1 MSALFDRYGPGF
13 ILPEPNADPEEIN
26 KKISRIRQ
34 LCGSSNEMRDMVDKY
49 LLETVSRHIDS
60 INKAKKAQEK
70 LREIHKKLTS
80 PPWFPG
86 TFIRTVET
94 PEGIRY
100 LVAQGSTRRLVEAS
114 PEILTTEFMRGE
126 DVFLGQELN
135 VILAR
140 SGEPISLTGEIAP
153 FERYVSNGRMILKH
167 RDEEVIVETSSF
179 LHNVKLNRG
188 DLIRW
193 DRNLKMAFEKI
204 EKAEESHYFLDE
216 IPDIGRDKVGGQE
229 ENLDKLISIL
239 AITLNA
245 SDLARQYDITGRQ
258 SILMHGPSGCG
269 KTLMAR
275 VATSEIS
282 RMTGKKCRFAVVKPG
297 EWKSMWYGA
306 SGRNAREFFRMMK
319 ERAKDNLVVVF
330 LDEVDS
336 IGRIR
341 GDSTSRPDDDLQNVL
356 LTELDGF
363 SDRSNIAVIC
373 ATNRKDL
380 LDPAFLQR
388 ISDLEIF
395 VGPPDKEAAWEIFN
409 IHLPPELPFQS
420 NGKPAN
426 IVREEMITS
435 AVSRIYTPNADNMVC
450 TLKLRNG
457 EVRKIHARDLASGR
471 LFEQVCRNARQSAL
485 IRQMRGGKALG
496 YSDMS
501 MAVAEFIDKLRTTLT
516 PRNAHTYIQDLP
528 QDMDVVAVEP
538 VRRRVSNPSYY
549 INAA

>member
-13 ILPEPNADPEEIN
+13 ILPKPDADSDEIN
-26 KKISRIRQ
+26 KKTSRINQ

-49 LLETVSRHIDS
+49 LLETVSRQMGAID
-60 INKAKKAQEK
+60 KAKKAQEK
-70 LREIHKKLTS
+70 LKLIHKKLTS
-80 PPWFPG
+80 LPWFPG
-86 TFIRTVET
+86 TFLRTVET
-94 PEGIRY
+94 PEGTRY
-100 LVAQGSTRRLVEAS
+100 LVAQGSSRRLVEAS
-114 PEILTTEFMRGE
+114 PDILTTDLLRGE

-153 FERYVSNGRMILKH
+153 FERYVSDGRLILKH
-167 RDEEVIVETSSF
+167 RDEEVIVEMSS
-179 LHNVKLNRG
+179 LLSDIKLIRG

-204 EKAEESHYFLDE
+204 KKAEESHYFLDE
-216 IPDIGRDKVGGQE
+216 IPNISRDKVGGQQ
-229 ENLDKLISIL
+229 ENLEKLISIL

-245 SDLARQYDITGRQ
+245 SDLAKRYNITGRQ

-282 RMTGKKCRFAVVKPG
+282 RLTGRQCRFAVVKPG

-306 SGRNAREFFRMMK
+306 SGGNARNFFRMMR
-319 ERAKDNLVVVF
+319 ERAKENLVVVF

-336 IGRIR
+336 LGRIR

-356 LTELDGF
+356 LAELDGF
-363 SDRSNIAVIC
+363 TDRSNIAVIC

-395 VGPPDKEAAWEIFN
+395 VGPPNMDAAWEIFN
-409 IHLPPELPFQS
+409 IHLPPTLPFHS
-420 NGKPAN
+420 NGKPAS
-426 IVREEMITS
+426 ITREEMIRS
-435 AVSRIYTPNADNMVC
+435 AVSTIYAPNADNMVC
-450 TLKLRNG
+450 TLKMRNG
-457 EVRKIHARDLASGR
+457 KAKKIFARDLSSGR
-471 LFEQVCRNARQSAL
+471 LFEQVCKSARQSAL
-485 IRQMRGGKALG
+485 IRQMRGGQALG
-496 YSDMS
+496 LADMNW
-501 MAVAEFIDKLRTTLT
+501 AVTEFIDKLRTTLT

-528 QDMDVVAVEP
+528 QDMDVVAVET
-538 VRRRVSNPSYY
+538 VQRSVSQPSRY